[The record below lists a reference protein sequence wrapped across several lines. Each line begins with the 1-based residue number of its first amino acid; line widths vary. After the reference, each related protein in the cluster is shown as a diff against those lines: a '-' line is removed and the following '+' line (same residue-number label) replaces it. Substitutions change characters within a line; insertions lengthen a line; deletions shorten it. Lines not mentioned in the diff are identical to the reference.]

1 MSEEFI
7 NRLAGQVVRHP
18 AFTAAIERT
27 VADVLTV
34 VLREQFAGEEMR
46 LYVPKMGPRLRN
58 ARAEAIV
65 RERAGGSAVD
75 ELAKRHGLTP
85 RRVNQILAAGRGKS

>member
-27 VADVLTV
+27 VADVLAV
-34 VLREQFAGEEMR
+34 VLREQFAGEEVRM
-46 LYVPKMGPRLRN
+46 YVPKMGPSKRN
-58 ARAEAIV
+58 ERAEAIV
-65 RERAGGSAVD
+65 KEGASGLPVA